1 MKILTVFGTR
11 PEAIKLAPV
20 IKELERRHG
29 VISRVCVTAQ
39 HRVMLD
45 QALATFQIKPDY
57 DLDIM
62 REDQS
67 LSDVTMCA
75 IAGLKSVL
83 KKSKPNLV
91 LVQGD
96 TTTAFAA
103 SLAAFYLKIPI
114 GHVEAG
120 LRTGDKYNP
129 FPEEMNRG
137 LVDSLSDFCFAP
149 TVNAKR
155 NLLREGIS
163 SERIL
168 VTGNTIIDALLWV
181 RGRRSTTIGQVFLR
195 KSFEKMAGISL
206 ESERIILVTS
216 HRRESFGKGIENIC
230 RALKVIAE
238 HNREIQIIYPVHLNP
253 NVQEPVHRI
262 LGEVA
267 NIHLIEPLSYPLF
280 VFLMGHAYLILTDSG
295 GIQEEASSLGKPV
308 LVMRGVTERP
318 EALETGGARLV
329 GTEPERIISE
339 TQRLLDDKAKYGG
352 MAAAPNPFGDGKAAK
367 RIVDFL
373 AERRWHESRN
383 SCLRC
388 V

>member
-67 LSDVTMCA
+67 LSDVTMYA

-96 TTTAFAA
+96 TTTTFAA
-103 SLAAFYLKIPI
+103 SLAAFYLKVPI

-129 FPEEMNRG
+129 FPEEMNRV

-155 NLLREGIS
+155 NLLREGIPP
-163 SERIL
+163 ERIL

-181 RGRRSTTIGQVFLR
+181 SDRQSTPMQRG
-195 KSFEKMAGISL
+195 
-206 ESERIILVTS
+206 
-216 HRRESFGKGIENIC
+216 
-230 RALKVIAE
+230 
-238 HNREIQIIYPVHLNP
+238 
-253 NVQEPVHRI
+253 
-262 LGEVA
+262 
-267 NIHLIEPLSYPLF
+267 
-280 VFLMGHAYLILTDSG
+280 
-295 GIQEEASSLGKPV
+295 
-308 LVMRGVTERP
+308 
-318 EALETGGARLV
+318 
-329 GTEPERIISE
+329 
-339 TQRLLDDKAKYGG
+339 
-352 MAAAPNPFGDGKAAK
+352 
-367 RIVDFL
+367 
-373 AERRWHESRN
+373 
-383 SCLRC
+383 
-388 V
+388 

>member
-195 KSFEKMAGISL
+195 
-206 ESERIILVTS
+206 
-216 HRRESFGKGIENIC
+216 IENIC